1 MYIPIAIIIIITT
14 TTKGYKVT
22 LYSDWLRASALYTIY
37 RNVLNLG
44 YPRDSVNTA
53 FIHSYSTLSLKIVNP
68 LCSNDIFSFWQFT

>member
-22 LYSDWLRASALYTIY
+22 LYSDWLRATALYNIY

-44 YPRDSVNTA
+44 
-53 FIHSYSTLSLKIVNP
+53 
-68 LCSNDIFSFWQFT
+68 